1 MGTRIHKSLRRQDI
15 TFEDKDQALRDDV
28 RRLGAMVGDLI
39 REQSGEDLFELVEN
53 ARLRAIRRREGNEKP
68 GEDLASLV
76 KNLDPDLALQVIRSF
91 STYFQIVNTAEKV
104 HRIRRRREYLLS
116 VDQNQPGGLEDTFLK
131 LKASGMD
138 IDGLQTL
145 LDSMLIEPV
154 FTAHPTEPTRRTI
167 LRKEQNIVKHL
178 VDLLNPTLT
187 PQESYAALQNI
198 RLLVT
203 TGWQTDEHP
212 SEQMTVADEL
222 EHVLFFVTDVLYR
235 TIPPFYED
243 IHEAVNRIYGK
254 EGKNL
259 ELPNIVK
266 FSSWVGGDMDGN
278 PNVNAKTIRDTL
290 ARQRSLILDLYY
302 KECASISAKLSQSTD
317 RATFGQGML
326 DKIEE
331 YRGIFPNAHH
341 AVPAR
346 HRDMPYR
353 VFLRLVQQRLQST
366 YDDDIFPYEKV
377 SQFVADIELVA
388 ESLAFNKGKYAG
400 LFSVQRLL
408 RRIHT
413 FGFHLVTLDVR
424 QDSHVHRRVIAEC
437 LGEDDWL
444 DRSAEERTERIIEA
458 IKTREGV
465 PMSLSTRARKTISVF
480 QAIAFCRR
488 KYGRKSIGPFII
500 SMTQGADDILSVLL
514 LAQWGELHN
523 RRGEVPLDI
532 APLLETVDDLHNGS
546 EILESLL
553 GTELYREHLL
563 RRRNRQTV
571 MIGYSDSNKD
581 GGLAS
586 ARWALQTAQETLV
599 NKVESHDIELTLF
612 HGRGGT
618 ISRGGSKTHV
628 AVLGAPPGTVNGRL
642 RVTEQGEIINEKYG
656 LRGIALRTL
665 EQVTGS
671 VALATA
677 LPKHRGNDMP
687 EWHEMMDVIA
697 AESRR
702 AYRKLIY
709 ETPQFY
715 EYFRKATPIDLI
727 ERMRI
732 GSRPSSR
739 RSQSGIEDLRAIP
752 WVFSWSQA
760 RFVLPGW
767 FGLGTGLARAAEQF
781 SDDAFREMFVEWYFM
796 RTLTADAEMVLAKSD
811 LGISE
816 LYSRLADDLHD
827 QFFPIIV
834 KEHELTRDLILE
846 YSDHEAL
853 LEGDI
858 TLQRAIM
865 LRNPYVDPMSLMQ
878 VDLLSRWRASNSEDE
893 DLFTALLASVNGIA
907 QALQNTG

>member
-377 SQFVADIELVA
+377 SQFVADIELIA

>member
-1 MGTRIHKSLRRQDI
+1 MSIRIHKSLRRQDI

-28 RRLGAMVGDLI
+28 RSLGTMVGDLI
-39 REQSGEDLFELVEN
+39 REQNGEELFELVEN
-53 ARLRAIRRREGNEKP
+53 ARLRAIRRREQNEKE
-68 GEDLASLV
+68 GEDLAKLV
-76 KNLDPDLALQVIRSF
+76 ENLDPDLALQIIRSF
-91 STYFQIVNTAEKV
+91 STYFQMVNTAEKV
-104 HRIRRRREYLLS
+104 HRIRRRREYLIDA
-116 VDQNQPGGLEDTFLK
+116 DQNQPGGLEETLLK
-131 LKASGMD
+131 LKASGVD
-138 IDGLQTL
+138 LDGLQSL

-167 LRKEQNIVKHL
+167 LRKEQHIVKHL
-178 VDLLNPTLT
+178 VDLLNPTMT
-187 PQESYAALQNI
+187 PQEINAALQNI
-198 RLLVT
+198 RLLAT

-212 SEQMTVADEL
+212 SEGMTVADEL

-235 TIPPFYED
+235 AIAPFYED
-243 IHEAVNRIYGK
+243 VRDAVERIYG
-254 EGKNL
+254 EDSRRV
-259 ELPNIVK
+259 EIPEFVK
-266 FSSWVGGDMDGN
+266 FASWVGGDMDGN
-278 PNVNAKTIRDTL
+278 PNVNAKTIRATL

-302 KECASISAKLSQSTD
+302 KECAAIAAKLSQSTD
-317 RATFGQGML
+317 RASFSQALL

-331 YRGIFPNAHH
+331 YRGIFQNAYH

-366 YDDDIFPYEKV
+366 YDDDIYPYEQV
-377 SQFVADIELVA
+377 SELIADIELVA
-388 ESLAFNKGKYAG
+388 ESLSCNKGKHAG
-400 LFSVQRLL
+400 LFAVQRLL

-413 FGFHLVTLDVR
+413 FGFHLVTMDVR
-424 QDSHVHRRVIAEC
+424 QDAEVHRRVIAEC
-437 LGEDDWL
+437 LGDDDWL
-444 DRSAEERTERIIEA
+444 ERPAEERAALIVEA
-458 IKTREGV
+458 INTREGA
-465 PMSLSTRARKTISVF
+465 PMDLSTRARKTLGVF

-488 KYGRKSIGPFII
+488 KYGADSIGPFII
-500 SMTQGADDILSVLL
+500 SMTEGADDILSVLL
-514 LAQWGELHN
+514 LSQWGELHN
-523 RRGEVPLDI
+523 RHAEVPLDI
-532 APLLETVDDLHNGS
+532 APLLETVDDLHNGP

-553 GTELYREHLL
+553 STDLYREHLE
-563 RRRNRQTV
+563 RRGNRQTV

-586 ARWALQTAQETLV
+586 ARWALQNAQEMLV
-599 NKVESHDIELTLF
+599 NTVESQGIELTLF

-618 ISRGGSKTHV
+618 ISRGGSKTHA

-665 EQVTGS
+665 EQTTGS

-677 LPKHRGNDMP
+677 IPKHRGNDMP

-697 AESRR
+697 TESRK

-709 ETPQFY
+709 ETPAFY

-752 WVFSWSQA
+752 WVFSWTQA
-760 RFVLPGW
+760 RFTLPGW
-767 FGLGTGLARAAEQF
+767 YGLGGGLAKAAEQF
-781 SDDAFREMFVEWYFM
+781 GDEAFREMFAEWYFL
-796 RTLTADAEMVLAKSD
+796 RSLTADAEMVLAKAD
-811 LGISE
+811 LGIAE
-816 LYSRLADDLHD
+816 LYSQLAGDLHD
-827 QFFPIIV
+827 EFFPII
-834 KEHELTRDLILE
+834 EAEYERTQDLILE
-846 YSDHEAL
+846 YSDHESL
-853 LEGDI
+853 LEGDV

-878 VDLLSRWRASNSEDE
+878 VDLLSRWRASNYEDE
-893 DLFTALLASVNGIA
+893 ELFTALLASVNGIA